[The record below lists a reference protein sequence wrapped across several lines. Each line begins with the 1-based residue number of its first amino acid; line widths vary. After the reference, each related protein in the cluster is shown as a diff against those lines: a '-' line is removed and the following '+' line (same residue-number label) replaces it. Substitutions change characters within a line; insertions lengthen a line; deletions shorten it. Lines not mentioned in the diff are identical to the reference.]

1 VFYERTYEWKGSL
14 LRSPWWL
21 IAKGETD
28 NIEVFTLDGGSIL
41 PVFSAEDEAGMYHL
55 VQEGG
60 RGRLGGTQKLL
71 RGADVGTLR
80 TMLWRRGGGPRPI
93 AGDYRGA
100 VRLAHEPGP
109 ETIFGMDGLGEE
121 PRLMR
126 ME

>member
-41 PVFSAEDEAGMYHL
+41 PVFSAEDEAGMYHWFK
-55 VQEGG
+55 
-60 RGRLGGTQKLL
+60 R
-71 RGADVGTLR
+71 VGTLR